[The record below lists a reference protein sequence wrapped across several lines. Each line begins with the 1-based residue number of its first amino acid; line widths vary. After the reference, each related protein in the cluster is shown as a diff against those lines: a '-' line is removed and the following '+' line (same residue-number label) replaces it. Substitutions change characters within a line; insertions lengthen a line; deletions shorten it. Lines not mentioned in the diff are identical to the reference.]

1 VQQPTLEMTK
11 RVFVQ
16 VSSQRA
22 EDVPGTWLYMGPDP
36 RMFCGTTEFH
46 IVQCHEPDAAGIY
59 ERGQRYH
66 AASTRLSPRSWA
78 LTSQKDTNNHN
89 GLSH

>member
-1 VQQPTLEMTK
+1 MQQPTLEVTK
-11 RVFVQ
+11 RVFIQ

-22 EDVPGTWLYMGPDP
+22 EDVPGTWLYMGPDL

-46 IVQCHEPDAAGIY
+46 IVQCQEPDAAGIY
-59 ERGQRYH
+59 ECGQRYH

-78 LTSQKDTNNHN
+78 LTSQKDTKTN